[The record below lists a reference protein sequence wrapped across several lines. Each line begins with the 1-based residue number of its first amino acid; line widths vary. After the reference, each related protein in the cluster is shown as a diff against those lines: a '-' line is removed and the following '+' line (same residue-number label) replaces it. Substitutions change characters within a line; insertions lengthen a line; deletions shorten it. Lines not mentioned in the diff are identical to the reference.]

1 MCSDADYVVLFKA
14 LADETRLKIVK
25 MLVEEGK
32 CPCHILKE
40 FNITQPTLSYHT
52 KILTDAGIIE
62 GRRKGALM
70 ECNVNAEKI
79 EQLKKLFDLLG
90 SQLNA
95 TLLEKVDRND

>member
-1 MCSDADYVVLFKA
+1 MCSDAEYVVLFKA

-52 KILTDAGIIE
+52 KILSEAGIIE
-62 GRRKGALM
+62 ATRKGALM
-70 ECNVNAEKI
+70 ECRVNAEKI
-79 EQLKKLFDLLG
+79 KQIQKLFDALG
-90 SQLNA
+90 NQLKGINS
-95 TLLEKVDRND
+95 KK

>member
-52 KILTDAGIIE
+52 KILSEAGIIE
-62 GRRKGALM
+62 ATRKGALM
-70 ECNVNAEKI
+70 ECRVNGEKITQIQKLFDALGDQLKGINAEK
-79 EQLKKLFDLLG
+79 
-90 SQLNA
+90 
-95 TLLEKVDRND
+95 

>member
-40 FNITQPTLSYHT
+40 FSITQPTLSYHT
-52 KILTDAGIIE
+52 KVLSEAGIIDAT
-62 GRRKGALM
+62 RKGALM
-70 ECNVNAEKI
+70 ECRVNSEKI
-79 EQLKKLFDLLG
+79 MQIQKLFDTLG
-90 SQLNA
+90 DQLKGM
-95 TLLEKVDRND
+95 TIEK

>member
-25 MLVEEGK
+25 MLIDEGK

-52 KILTDAGIIE
+52 KILTEAGIIE
-62 GRRKGALM
+62 SKRKGALM
-70 ECNVNAEKI
+70 ECNINAQKI
-79 EQLKKLFDLLG
+79 RQLKKLFDTLG
-90 SQLNA
+90 GQVNKVSL
-95 TLLEKVDRND
+95 TKVDREE